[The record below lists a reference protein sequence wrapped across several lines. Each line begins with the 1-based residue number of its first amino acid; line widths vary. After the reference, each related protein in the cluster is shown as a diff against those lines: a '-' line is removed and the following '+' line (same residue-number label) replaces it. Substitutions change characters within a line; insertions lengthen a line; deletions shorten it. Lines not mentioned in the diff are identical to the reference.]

1 MNWAYLHILTNH
13 FPIVGIIIGTLLLI
27 SGMVFK
33 NEGITVSGLGTI
45 VFASVMAIVADLT
58 GDPAKDALIKL
69 PGIAESLINRHEDI
83 ASASL
88 FLMIPCGL
96 LAGLTIYSIIKKE
109 RSVYFLTI
117 ITLVLSLVSC
127 VVMGYVGHTG
137 GQIKHDEFRSES
149 SSRFMI
155 DCGSDRALAES
166 SKITAVFVV

>member
-13 FPIVGIIIGTLLLI
+13 FPIVGIVIGTMLLI

-33 NEGITVSGLGTI
+33 NEGIRISGLGTI
-45 VFASVMAIVADLT
+45 VFASIMAIVADLT
-58 GDPAKDALIKL
+58 GDPAKDALHSL
-69 PGIAESLINRHEDI
+69 PGISESLINRHEDI

-96 LAGLTIYSIIKKE
+96 LAVLTIYSIIKKE
-109 RSVYFLTI
+109 RSVFFLTI

-127 VVMGYVGHTG
+127 AVMGYVGHTG

-149 SSRFMI
+149 TIQYMV
-155 DCGSDRALAES
+155 DNGCDKA
-166 SKITAVFVV
+166 